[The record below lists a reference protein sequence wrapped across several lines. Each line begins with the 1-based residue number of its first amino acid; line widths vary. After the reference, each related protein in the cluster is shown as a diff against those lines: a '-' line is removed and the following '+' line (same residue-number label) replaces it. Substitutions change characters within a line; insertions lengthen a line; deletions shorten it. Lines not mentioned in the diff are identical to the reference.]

1 MLFLLVPCQIPFQ
14 FEGLFTL
21 IAVECG
27 VKWEVGMDA
36 LYVEFQVSLKSE
48 GLLSLITLPLLL
60 VGERMKIFN
69 VSLHIFQSFKLLT
82 ANGVGAMVH
91 FSWFL

>member
-1 MLFLLVPCQIPFQ
+1 M
-14 FEGLFTL
+14 
-21 IAVECG
+21 AVECG
-27 VKWEVGMDA
+27 VKWEVGMDV

-48 GLLSLITLPLLL
+48 GLLTLLTIPLLL